1 MMIESFFLLPV
12 LLAAATDPLPTAATT
27 TTVEASPPACLLAV
41 LSKQSTPCKIA
52 DICKDSQN
60 RVLAAIENVC
70 LPDRVEPARQAF
82 ASACSA
88 RGVDV
93 TATPT
98 AAGGDGGSSGG
109 GIHAPEPE
117 VLLYA
122 VAGAWA
128 ASAVIDIYFV

>member
-12 LLAAATDPLPTAATT
+12 LLAAATAPLPTAAT

-52 DICKDSQN
+52 EICKDSQD

-109 GIHAPEPE
+109 GIHAPGPE

-122 VAGAWA
+122 VVGAWA
-128 ASAVIDIYFV
+128 ASAVISIYLV